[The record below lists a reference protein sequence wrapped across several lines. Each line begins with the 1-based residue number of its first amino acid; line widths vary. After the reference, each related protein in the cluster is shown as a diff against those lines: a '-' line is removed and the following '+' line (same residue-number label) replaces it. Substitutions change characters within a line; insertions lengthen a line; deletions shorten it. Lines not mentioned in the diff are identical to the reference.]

1 MEIHDLIVRELFDR
15 KSLAA
20 LIYLID
26 FGRELEFRVDRCKCF
41 ISHLNSD
48 NSVYL
53 SVNGIEQR
61 FDSVSEM
68 IKGATIEDL
77 SFLVAWEQAELEYLF

>member
-1 MEIHDLIVRELFDR
+1 MEIHDLIVRELFDK

-26 FGRELEFRVDRCKCF
+26 FGRELEFCVDRCKCF

-61 FDSVSEM
+61 FNSVSEM
-68 IKGATIEDL
+68 IKSATIEDL
-77 SFLVAWEQAELEYLF
+77 SFLVAWEQAELKYLF